1 MNNESFSIVAVLS
14 AIDQGFTAGLDAAA
28 AKAESFSNGAKLSM
42 ESIGTGMTVAGAAV
56 SAMGLTS
63 IKSFGQFE
71 ASLNQAAVVAGGTA
85 KDIGQLDDLANKMG
99 ADLPLSAQDCADAMI
114 EMARNGASIGDIK
127 KQFPAVAQAATAAG
141 ADIKATAGVVQE
153 AMNIWGKSLDSPQQ
167 AAAILVQTANASNA
181 SVEDMQQALATIGGS
196 AGQAGMSLQVTSEA
210 IGLLTNKGFSAAQA
224 SMDLNHAI
232 LQMMAPSKVA
242 KDAMTSL
249 GISFTDAQGNMKK
262 FPTILSELNQA
273 LNGLNPD
280 EKAQKLK
287 AMFGTAGMQAIVP
300 LLDTVKN
307 KTNDAKVSWDAY
319 AREQEKAAGSTK
331 KANASLKEQA
341 NEMQKNIGS
350 SIEQLGGNWESLR
363 NKSMKSAQDIN
374 GASIRNANAMLQWAT
389 DSNSATAQFVRG
401 FIGLSPAIGTATTSV
416 GLFLRNAKT
425 IAGTLSGGITG
436 ISNFIKIGSGFVQV
450 ASGAKTAKD
459 AFGALTESSK
469 LASAASKAATTIQLA
484 YGLATGKVAAEQ
496 ATLSAAILASPI
508 TWIIAG
514 VVAVIAALALFFT
527 KTKTGQQMWANFVNW
542 LKDAWQTLVQVA
554 QNVWNAIVQAF
565 NSSVNSVKSAWSGIT
580 SFFTGLWQGIVQ
592 VTKSIWSGLTQFFS
606 QITATVQ
613 NVWNGLTSFF
623 STLWNGIVS
632 VAKGIWQGLVSFFS
646 PLINAIASIWR
657 SLVTVVKNVWQSIVD
672 GVKPIISALKNL
684 FSALADFYRTLWTG
698 IVTVAKAI
706 WQGLVVVFGVIVS
719 TIKAIWNP
727 IKAFFSGL
735 WTGIVTVARVTWQ
748 GLTVLFTAM
757 VTVIKAI
764 WNPIKIFFNLLWQGI
779 VLVAKVAWQGLVVV
793 FKAIVT
799 VIKAIWTPI
808 KAFFSL
814 LWNGV
819 LLVTK
824 AVWNVIR
831 TYISTVFKNI
841 QTVIK
846 AGMNIIKTV
855 FTAGWNILTT
865 IVSTVWKVITTVI
878 STAINAVAGIIRA
891 ITAVIRGDW
900 SGAWNA
906 IKGVAQTIWNGIK
919 SVVQIGINAVETI
932 VRTVMDA
939 VKNVFSSIWN
949 GIKGI
954 FNNNVQF
961 IKSVMH
967 IDLGAQGR
975 AIMDSLLRG
984 LKQAWENVKSFVG
997 GIGNWIKEHK
1007 GPISYDEQLL
1017 IPAGQ
1022 AIMSGL
1028 NGGLTTGFSEVR
1040 NNVSSMAGVISDQ
1053 VTNVMNTAQNALDDD
1068 RLTIPAINSQQY
1080 SESIDRLN
1088 GMVQGGSYNQNITMQ
1103 ESGLQKT
1110 NTELLRKIANKDNTM
1125 ILDDGTL
1132 VAKTA
1137 PKMDESIGNKVNLK
1151 DRWSK

>member
-1 MNNESFSIVAVLS
+1 MGGEQFSIVAILS
-14 AIDQGFTAGLDAAA
+14 AVDKGFTSGLDAAA
-28 AKAESFSNGAKLSM
+28 AKAKSFSDGSKLSM
-42 ESIGTGMTVAGAAV
+42 EGIGTGMTVAGAAI
-56 SAMGLTS
+56 SAMGATS
-63 IKSFGQFE
+63 LKSFGQFE

-99 ADLPLSAQDCADAMI
+99 ADLPLSAKDSADAMI

-127 KQFPAVAQAATAAG
+127 KQFPAIAQAATAAG
-141 ADIKATAGVVQE
+141 ADIKVTAGVVQE
-153 AMNIWGKSLDSPQQ
+153 SMNIWGKSLDSPQQ

-181 SVEDMQQALATIGGS
+181 SIEDMQQALATIGGP
-196 AGQAGMSLQVTSEA
+196 AGQAGMSMQVTSEA

-224 SMDLNHAI
+224 SMDLGHAI
-232 LQMMAPSKVA
+232 TQMMAPSDIA
-242 KDAMTSL
+242 KKAMNDL

-262 FPTILSELNQA
+262 FPDILRELNQA
-273 LNGLNPD
+273 LDGLNPA

-287 AMFGTAGMQAIVP
+287 ALFGASGMQAILP
-300 LLDTVKN
+300 LMDSVKN
-307 KTNDAKVSWDAY
+307 KTNDTKVSWDAY
-319 AREQEKAAGSTK
+319 AKAQEKAAGSTK
-331 KANASLKEQA
+331 KSTQSLKDQA
-341 NEMQKNIGS
+341 NEMQKNVGS
-350 SIEQLGGNWESLR
+350 SIEQLGGNWEALR
-363 NKSMKSAQDIN
+363 NKSMKSFQGVN
-374 GASIRNANAMLQWAT
+374 GSLIQNANQIMQWAT
-389 DSNSATAQFVRG
+389 KSNSGIAQFTRG
-401 FIGLSPAIGTATTSV
+401 FIGLSPSIGTAATSV

-436 ISNFIKIGSGFVQV
+436 ISNFVKVGVGIVQV
-450 ASGAKTAKD
+450 ASGAKTATA
-459 AFGALTESSK
+459 AFGALAESSK
-469 LASAASKAATTIQLA
+469 LAAVVQWAFNS
-484 YGLATGKVAAEQ
+484 
-496 ATLSAAILASPI
+496 AILANPI
-508 TWIIAG
+508 TWIVVGIAA
-514 VVAVIAALALFFT
+514 VVAALALFFT
-527 KTKTGQQMWANFVNW
+527 KTKTGQQMWSNFVSW
-542 LKDAWQTLVQVA
+542 LKNAWQSLVQVA
-554 QNVWNAIVQAF
+554 QTVWNAIVQAF
-565 NSSVNSVKSAWSGIT
+565 NTSVNAVKGAWNGIS
-580 SFFTGLWQGIVQ
+580 SFFSSLWQGIVQ

-606 QITATVQ
+606 QIANTVK
-613 NVWNGLTSFF
+613 NVWNGLASFF
-623 STLWNGIVS
+623 SDLWNGIVS
-632 VAKGIWQGLVSFFS
+632 VAKSIWQGLVSFFS

-684 FSALADFYRTLWTG
+684 FSALADFFRTLWTG
-698 IVTVAKAI
+698 IVTVAKTI

-719 TIKAIWNP
+719 AIKAIWNP

-748 GLTVLFTAM
+748 GLTVLFTTM

-779 VLVAKVAWQGLVVV
+779 VLVAKVTWQGLVVV

-799 VIKAIWTPI
+799 VVKAIWTPI
-808 KAFFSL
+808 RAFFSL
-814 LWNGV
+814 LWQGV

-824 AVWNVIR
+824 TVWNVIR

-841 QTVIK
+841 QTVIR
-846 AGMNIIKTV
+846 AGMNIIKTI

-865 IVSTVWKVITTVI
+865 IVSTVWKIITTVI

-906 IKGVAQTIWNGIK
+906 IKGIAQTVWNGIK
-919 SVVQIGINAVETI
+919 SVVQIGINAVQSI
-932 VRTVMDA
+932 VRTVMNA
-939 VKNVFSSIWN
+939 VKGIFSSIWN
-949 GIKGI
+949 AIKGI

-984 LKQAWENVKSFVG
+984 LKQAWENVKNFVG

-1028 NGGLTTGFSEVR
+1028 NGGLTTGFSDVQD
-1040 NNVSSMAGVISDQ
+1040 NVSGMAGVISDQ
-1053 VTNVMNTAQNALDDD
+1053 VTSIMNTAQNALDDD

-1137 PKMDESIGNKVNLK
+1137 PKMDQSIGNKVNLK

>member
-1 MNNESFSIVAVLS
+1 MGGEQFSIVAVLS
-14 AIDQGFTAGLDAAA
+14 AIDKGFTSGLDAAA
-28 AKAESFSNGAKLSM
+28 AKAKSFSDGSKLSM
-42 ESIGTGMTVAGAAV
+42 EGIGTGMTVAGAAI
-56 SAMGLTS
+56 SAMGVKSL
-63 IKSFGQFE
+63 KSFGQFE
-71 ASLNQAAVVAGGTA
+71 ASLNKAAVVAGGTA

-99 ADLPLSAQDCADAMI
+99 ADLPLSAQDSADAMI

-127 KQFPAVAQAATAAG
+127 KQFPAIAQAATAAG
-141 ADIKATAGVVQE
+141 ADIKVTAGVVQE
-153 AMNIWGKSLDSPQQ
+153 SMNIWGKSLDSPQQ

-181 SVEDMQQALATIGGS
+181 SIEDMQQALATIGGP
-196 AGQAGMSLQVTSEA
+196 AGQAGMSMQVTSEA

-224 SMDLNHAI
+224 SMDLGHAI
-232 LQMMAPSKVA
+232 TQMMAPSAIA
-242 KDAMTSL
+242 KKAMNDL

-262 FPTILSELNQA
+262 FPDILRDLNQA
-273 LNGLNPD
+273 LDKLNPA

-287 AMFGTAGMQAIVP
+287 AMFGASGAQAILP
-300 LLDTVKN
+300 LLDSVKN
-307 KTNDAKVSWDAY
+307 KTNDTKVSWDAY
-319 AREQEKAAGSTK
+319 AKAQEKAAGSTK
-331 KANASLKEQA
+331 KSTQSLKDQA
-341 NEMQKNIGS
+341 NEMQKNVGS

-363 NKSMKSAQDIN
+363 NKSMKSFQGVN
-374 GASIRNANAMLQWAT
+374 GSLIQNANQIMQWAT
-389 DSNSATAQFVRG
+389 TSNSGIAQFTRG
-401 FIGLSPAIGTATTSV
+401 FIGLSPSIGTATTSV

-436 ISNFIKIGSGFVQV
+436 ISNFIKVGVGIVQV
-450 ASGAKTAKD
+450 ASGAKTATA
-459 AFGALTESSK
+459 AFGALAESSK
-469 LASAASKAATTIQLA
+469 LASIAQWAFNS
-484 YGLATGKVAAEQ
+484 
-496 ATLSAAILASPI
+496 AILANPI
-508 TWIIAG
+508 TWIVVGIAA
-514 VVAVIAALALFFT
+514 VVAGLALFFT
-527 KTKTGQQMWANFVNW
+527 KTKTGQQMWSNFVSW
-542 LKDAWQTLVQVA
+542 LKNAWQSLVQVA
-554 QNVWNAIVQAF
+554 QTVWNAIVQAF
-565 NSSVNSVKSAWSGIT
+565 NTSVNAVKGAWNGIS
-580 SFFTGLWQGIVQ
+580 SFFSSLWQGIVQ

-606 QITATVQ
+606 QIANTVK
-613 NVWNGLTSFF
+613 NVWNVLASFF
-623 STLWNGIVS
+623 SGLWTGIVS
-632 VAKGIWQGLVSFFS
+632 VAKSIWQGLVSFFS

-672 GVKPIISALKNL
+672 GVKPIISALENY

-698 IVTVAKAI
+698 IVTTAKAI

-719 TIKAIWNP
+719 AIKAIWNP

-748 GLTVLFTAM
+748 GLTVLFTTM

-779 VLVAKVAWQGLVVV
+779 VLVAKVTWQGLVVV

-799 VIKAIWTPI
+799 VVKAIWTPI
-808 KAFFSL
+808 RAFFSL
-814 LWNGV
+814 LWQGV

-824 AVWNVIR
+824 TVWNVIR

-841 QTVIK
+841 QTVIR
-846 AGMNIIKTV
+846 AGMNIIKTI

-865 IVSTVWKVITTVI
+865 IVSTVWKIITTVI

-906 IKGVAQTIWNGIK
+906 IKGVAQTVWNGIK
-919 SVVQIGINAVETI
+919 SVVQIGINAVQSI
-932 VRTVMDA
+932 VRTVMNA

-967 IDLGAQGR
+967 VDLGAQGR
-975 AIMDSLLRG
+975 AIMNSLLRG

-997 GIGNWIKEHK
+997 GIGKWIKEHK
-1007 GPISYDEQLL
+1007 GPLSYDEQLL

-1028 NGGLTTGFSEVR
+1028 NGGLTAGFSDVQD
-1040 NNVSSMAGVISDQ
+1040 NVSSIAGAISDQ
-1053 VTNVMNTAQNALDDD
+1053 VTSIMDTAQNALDDD

-1088 GMVQGGSYNQNITMQ
+1088 GMVQGGSYNQNVTMK
-1103 ESGLQKT
+1103 ESGLQRT

-1137 PKMDESIGNKVNLK
+1137 PQYDETIGGKINLK

>member
-14 AIDQGFTAGLDAAA
+14 AIDKGFTSGLDAAA
-28 AKAESFSNGAKLSM
+28 AKAKSFSDGSKLSM
-42 ESIGTGMTVAGAAV
+42 EGIGTGMTVAGAAI
-56 SAMGLTS
+56 SAMGVKSL
-63 IKSFGQFE
+63 KSFGQFE

-99 ADLPLSAQDCADAMI
+99 ADLPLSAQDSADAMI

-127 KQFPAVAQAATAAG
+127 KQFPAIAQAATAAG

-242 KDAMTSL
+242 KDAMSSL
-249 GISFTDAQGNMKK
+249 GISFTDAQGKMKQ

-341 NEMQKNIGS
+341 EEMQKNVGS

-389 DSNSATAQFVRG
+389 DSNSATAQFIRG

-436 ISNFIKIGSGFVQV
+436 ISNFIKVGNGIVQV
-450 ASGAKTAKD
+450 ASGAKTAEE
-459 AFGALTESSK
+459 AFGKLAESSH
-469 LASAASKAATTIQLA
+469 LAAAAQKACAAASF
-484 YGLATGKVAAEQ
+484 
-496 ATLSAAILASPI
+496 
-508 TWIIAG
+508 IAQH
-514 VVAVIAALALFFT
+514 ALAFGIVGAITIVVTALVLFFT
-527 KTKTGQQMWANFVNW
+527 KTKTGQQMWSNFVSW
-542 LKDAWQTLVQVA
+542 LKNAWQSLVQVA
-554 QNVWNAIVQAF
+554 QTVWNAIVQAF
-565 NSSVNSVKSAWSGIT
+565 NTSVNAVKGAWNGIS
-580 SFFTGLWQGIVQ
+580 SFFSGLWQGIVQ

-606 QITATVQ
+606 QIANTVK
-613 NVWNGLTSFF
+613 NVWNALASFF
-623 STLWNGIVS
+623 SGLWTGIVS
-632 VAKGIWQGLVSFFS
+632 VAKSIWQGLVSFFS

-657 SLVTVVKNVWQSIVD
+657 DLVAVVKNVWRSIVD
-672 GVKPIISALKNL
+672 GVKPIISAIKNL
-684 FSALADFYRTLWTG
+684 FSALADFFRTLWTGIVAVAKVAWNSLLVVFKTVYSLSMAVWRPIVTFFRSLWTG
-698 IVTVAKAI
+698 IVTVAKVIWNSLIVVFRTVYSLSMAVWRPI
-706 WQGLVVVFGVIVS
+706 VAFFRSLWTGIVAVAKATWQGLVV
-719 TIKAIWNP
+719 
-727 IKAFFSGL
+727 FFK
-735 WTGIVTVARVTWQ
+735 T
-748 GLTVLFTAM
+748 
-757 VTVIKAI
+757 
-764 WNPIKIFFNLLWQGI
+764 
-779 VLVAKVAWQGLVVV
+779 
-793 FKAIVT
+793 IVT
-799 VIKAIWTPI
+799 VIKTIWTSI
-808 KAFFSL
+808 RAFFSL
-814 LWNGV
+814 LWQGV

-824 AVWNVIR
+824 TVWNVIR

-841 QTVIK
+841 QTVIR
-846 AGMNIIKTV
+846 AGMNIIKTI

-865 IVSTVWKVITTVI
+865 IVSTVWKIITTVI

-906 IKGVAQTIWNGIK
+906 IKGVAQTVWNGIK
-919 SVVQIGINAVETI
+919 SVVQIGINAVQSI
-932 VRTVMDA
+932 VRTVMNA
-939 VKNVFSSIWN
+939 VKGIFSSIWN
-949 GIKGI
+949 AIKGI

-967 IDLGAQGR
+967 VDLGAQGR
-975 AIMDSLLRG
+975 AIMNSLLKG
-984 LKQAWENVKSFVG
+984 LKDAWENVKNFVG

-1007 GPISYDEQLL
+1007 GPLSYDEQLL
-1017 IPAGQ
+1017 IPAGL

-1028 NGGLTTGFSEVR
+1028 NGGLTSGFSDVQD
-1040 NNVSSMAGVISDQ
+1040 NVSGMAGVISDQ
-1053 VTNVMNTAQNALDDD
+1053 VTGIMDKAQNALNDDQ
-1068 RLTIPAINSQQY
+1068 LTIPAINSQQY

-1088 GMVQGGSYNQNITMQ
+1088 GMVQGGDYNQNVTMQ
-1103 ESGLQKT
+1103 ESSLQKT

-1125 ILDDGTL
+1125 VLDDGTL

-1137 PKMDESIGNKVNLK
+1137 PQYDETIGGKINLK

>member
-1 MNNESFSIVAVLS
+1 MDNESFSIVAVLS

-28 AKAESFSNGAKLSM
+28 AKAKSFSEGSKISM
-42 ESIGTGMTVAGAAV
+42 EDIGTGMTVAGAAV
-56 SAMGLTS
+56 TAMGVKSLD
-63 IKSFGQFE
+63 SFGKFE

-127 KQFPAVAQAATAAG
+127 KQFPAIAQAATAAG
-141 ADIKATAGVVQE
+141 SDIKATAGVVQE

-249 GISFTDAQGNMKK
+249 GISFTDAQGKMKQ

-341 NEMQKNIGS
+341 EEMQKNVGS

-389 DSNSATAQFVRG
+389 DSNSATAQFIRG

-416 GLFLRNAKT
+416 GLFLKNAKT
-425 IAGTLSGGITG
+425 IAGTISGGITG
-436 ISNFIKIGSGFVQV
+436 ISNFVKVGTGIVQV
-450 ASGAKTAKD
+450 ASRAKTA
-459 AFGALTESSK
+459 
-469 LASAASKAATTIQLA
+469 
-484 YGLATGKVAAEQ
+484 EQ
-496 ATLSAAILASPI
+496 AFSTLAQSSRLAAIAQWAFNSSILANPI
-508 TWIIAG
+508 TWIVVGIVA
-514 VVAVIAALALFFT
+514 VVAALTLFFA
-527 KTKTGQQMWANFVNW
+527 KTKTGQQMWSSFVSW
-542 LKDAWQTLVQVA
+542 LKNAWQSLVQVA
-554 QNVWNAIVQAF
+554 QTVWNAIVQAF
-565 NSSVNSVKSAWSGIT
+565 NASVNAVKGAWNEIS
-580 SFFTGLWQGIVQ
+580 SFFSSLWQGIVQ
-592 VTKSIWSGLTQFFS
+592 ITKSIWSGLTQFFS
-606 QITATVQ
+606 QIATTVQ
-613 NVWNGLTSFF
+613 NVWNGLASFF
-623 STLWNGIVS
+623 SGLWNGIVS
-632 VAKGIWQGLVSFFS
+632 VAKSIWQGLVSFFS

-757 VTVIKAI
+757 VTAIKAI

-779 VLVAKVAWQGLVVV
+779 VLVAKVTWQGLVVV

-808 KAFFSL
+808 RAFFGL
-814 LWNGV
+814 LWQGI
-819 LLVTK
+819 LIVTRV
-824 AVWNVIR
+824 AWNAIR
-831 TYISTVFKNI
+831 LYISTVFKNI

-846 AGMNIIKTV
+846 TGMNIIKTI
-855 FTAGWNILTT
+855 FSAGWKILTT
-865 IVSTVWKVITTVI
+865 IVSAVWKIITTIV

-906 IKGVAQTIWNGIK
+906 IKGVAQTVWNGIK

-932 VRTVMDA
+932 VRTVMNS

-1028 NGGLTTGFSEVR
+1028 NGGLTTGFSDVQD
-1040 NNVSSMAGVISDQ
+1040 NVSGMAGVISDQ
-1053 VTNVMNTAQNALDDD
+1053 VTNVMNTAQDALDDD

-1088 GMVQGGSYNQNITMQ
+1088 GMVQGGNYSQNVTMQ

-1137 PKMDESIGNKVNLK
+1137 PQYDETIGGKINLK

>member
-1 MNNESFSIVAVLS
+1 MGGEQFSIVAVLS
-14 AIDQGFTAGLDAAA
+14 AIDKGFTSGLDAAA
-28 AKAESFSNGAKLSM
+28 AKAKSFSDGSKLSM
-42 ESIGTGMTVAGAAV
+42 EGIGTGITVAGAAI
-56 SAMGLTS
+56 SAMGVKS

-99 ADLPLSAQDCADAMI
+99 TDLPLSAQDSADAMI

-127 KQFPAVAQAATAAG
+127 KQFPAIAQAATAAG

-153 AMNIWGKSLDSPQQ
+153 SMNIWGKSLDSPQQ

-181 SVEDMQQALATIGGS
+181 SIEDMQQALATIGGP
-196 AGQAGMSLQVTSEA
+196 AGQAGMSMQVTSEA

-224 SMDLNHAI
+224 SMDLGHAI
-232 LQMMAPSKVA
+232 TQMMAPSTVA
-242 KDAMTSL
+242 KNAMNSL
-249 GISFTDAQGNMKK
+249 GISFTDSQGKMKK
-262 FPTILSELNQA
+262 FPEILRELNQA
-273 LNGLNPD
+273 LDGLNPD

-287 AMFGTAGMQAIVP
+287 ALFGASGMQAILP
-300 LLDTVKN
+300 LLDSVKN
-307 KTNDAKVSWDAY
+307 KTNDTKVSWDAY
-319 AREQEKAAGSTK
+319 AKAQEKAAGSTK
-331 KANASLKEQA
+331 RSTQSLKNQA
-341 NEMQKNIGS
+341 NEMQKNVGS

-374 GASIRNANAMLQWAT
+374 GASIRNANAMLRWAT

-416 GLFLRNAKT
+416 GLFLKNAKT
-425 IAGTLSGGITG
+425 IAGTISGGITG
-436 ISNFIKIGSGFVQV
+436 ISNFVKVGTGIVQV
-450 ASGAKTAKD
+450 ASGAKTA
-459 AFGALTESSK
+459 
-469 LASAASKAATTIQLA
+469 
-484 YGLATGKVAAEQ
+484 EQ
-496 ATLSAAILASPI
+496 AFSTLAQSSRLAAIAQWAFNSSILANPI
-508 TWIIAG
+508 TWVVVGI
-514 VVAVIAALALFFT
+514 VAVAAALTLFFT
-527 KTKTGQQMWANFVNW
+527 KTKTGQQIWSNFVSW
-542 LKDAWQTLVQVA
+542 LKNAWQSLVQIA
-554 QNVWNAIVQAF
+554 QTVWNAIVQFF
-565 NSSVNSVKSAWSGIT
+565 NTSVNAVKGAWNGIAG
-580 SFFTGLWQGIVQ
+580 FFSNLWQGIVQ

-606 QITATVQ
+606 QIANTVK
-613 NVWNGLTSFF
+613 NVWNALASFF
-623 STLWNGIVS
+623 SGLWAGIVS
-632 VAKGIWQGLVSFFS
+632 VAK
-646 PLINAIASIWR
+646 SI
-657 SLVTVVKNVWQSIVD
+657 
-672 GVKPIISALKNL
+672 
-684 FSALADFYRTLWTG
+684 
-698 IVTVAKAI
+698 
-706 WQGLVVVFGVIVS
+706 
-719 TIKAIWNP
+719 
-727 IKAFFSGL
+727 
-735 WTGIVTVARVTWQ
+735 
-748 GLTVLFTAM
+748 
-757 VTVIKAI
+757 
-764 WNPIKIFFNLLWQGI
+764 
-779 VLVAKVAWQGLVVV
+779 WQGLVVV

-808 KAFFSL
+808 RAFFSL
-814 LWNGV
+814 LWQGI

-824 AVWNVIR
+824 TVWNVIK

-841 QTVIK
+841 QTVIR

-855 FTAGWNILTT
+855 FAAGWNILTT

-906 IKGVAQTIWNGIK
+906 IKGVTQTVWNGIK
-919 SVVQIGINAVETI
+919 SVVQIGINAVQSI
-932 VRTVMDA
+932 VRTVMNA
-939 VKNVFSSIWN
+939 VKGVFSSIWN
-949 GIKGI
+949 AIKGV

-1007 GPISYDEQLL
+1007 GPLSYDEQLL

-1028 NGGLTTGFSEVR
+1028 NGGLTAGFGDVQD
-1040 NNVSSMAGVISDQ
+1040 NVSSMAGVISDQ
-1053 VTNVMNTAQNALDDD
+1053 VTGIMDKAQNALNDDQ
-1068 RLTIPAINSQQY
+1068 LTIPAINSQQY

-1088 GMVQGGSYNQNITMQ
+1088 GMVQGNYSQNVTMQ
-1103 ESGLQKT
+1103 ESGLQKI

-1137 PKMDESIGNKVNLK
+1137 PKMDESIGSKVNLK

>member
-14 AIDQGFTAGLDAAA
+14 AIDQGFTSGLDAAA
-28 AKAESFSNGAKLSM
+28 AKAKSFSEGSKISM
-42 ESIGTGMTVAGAAV
+42 EDIGTGMTVAGAAV
-56 SAMGLTS
+56 TAMGVKSLD
-63 IKSFGQFE
+63 SFGKFE

-127 KQFPAVAQAATAAG
+127 KQFPAIAQAATAAG

-224 SMDLNHAI
+224 SMDLNHAF

-262 FPTILSELNQA
+262 FPTILRELNQA

-341 NEMQKNIGS
+341 DEMQKNVGS

-389 DSNSATAQFVRG
+389 DSNSTTAKFIRG

-416 GLFLRNAKT
+416 GMFLRNAKT
-425 IAGTLSGGITG
+425 IAGTLSGGVTG
-436 ISNFIKIGSGFVQV
+436 ISNFIKVGTGIVQV
-450 ASGAKTAKD
+450 ASGAKTAEA
-459 AFGALTESSK
+459 AFGTLAQSSH
-469 LASAASKAATTIQLA
+469 LAAIAQWAFNS
-484 YGLATGKVAAEQ
+484 
-496 ATLSAAILASPI
+496 AILANPI
-508 TWIIAG
+508 TWIVVGI
-514 VVAVIAALALFFT
+514 VAVVAALALFFT
-527 KTKTGQQMWANFVNW
+527 KTKTGQQMWSNFVSW
-542 LKDAWQTLVQVA
+542 LKQAWQSLVQVA
-554 QNVWNAIVQAF
+554 QTVWNTIVQAF
-565 NSSVNSVKSAWSGIT
+565 TTSVNAVRTAWTGIT
-580 SFFTGLWQGIVQ
+580 SFFSGLWQGLVQ
-592 VTKSIWSGLTQFFS
+592 ATKSIWSGLTQFFS
-606 QITATVQ
+606 QTATTVQ
-613 NVWNGLTSFF
+613 NVWNSLTSFF
-623 STLWNGIVS
+623 SGLWTGIVS
-632 VAKGIWQGLVSFFS
+632 VTKSIWQGLVSFFS

-657 SLVTVVKNVWQSIVD
+657 SLVTVVKNVWQSIVG
-672 GVKPIISALKNL
+672 GVKPIIAALENY

-698 IVTVAKAI
+698 IVTDAKAI

-719 TIKAIWNP
+719 AIKAIWNP

-748 GLTVLFTAM
+748 GLTVLFTTM

-779 VLVAKVAWQGLVVV
+779 VLVAKVTWQGLVVV

-799 VIKAIWTPI
+799 IIKAIWTPI
-808 KAFFSL
+808 RAFFSL
-814 LWNGV
+814 LWQGV
-819 LLVTK
+819 LLVTRT
-824 AVWNVIR
+824 VWNVIR
-831 TYISTVFKNI
+831 NYISTVFKNI
-841 QTVIK
+841 QAVIR
-846 AGMNIIKTV
+846 AGMNIIKTI

-865 IVSTVWKVITTVI
+865 IVSTVWKIITTVI
-878 STAINAVAGIIRA
+878 STEINAVAGIIRA

-906 IKGVAQTIWNGIK
+906 IKGVAQTVWNGIK
-919 SVVQIGINAVETI
+919 SVVQIGINAVQSI
-932 VRTVMDA
+932 VRTVMNA
-939 VKNVFSSIWN
+939 VKGVFSSIWN
-949 GIKGI
+949 AIKGI

-975 AIMDSLLRG
+975 AIMNSLLKG
-984 LKQAWENVKSFVG
+984 LKDVWENVKSFVS

-1007 GPISYDEQLL
+1007 GPLSYDEQLL
-1017 IPAGQ
+1017 IPAGL

-1028 NGGLTTGFSEVR
+1028 NGGLTNGFSDVQD
-1040 NNVSSMAGVISDQ
+1040 NVSGMAGVISSQ
-1053 VTNVMNTAQNALDDD
+1053 VTGIMDKAQNALNDNQ
-1068 RLTIPAINSQQY
+1068 LTIPAINSQQY

-1088 GMVQGGSYNQNITMQ
+1088 GMVQGGNYSQNVTMQ

-1137 PKMDESIGNKVNLK
+1137 PKMDESIGSKVNLK